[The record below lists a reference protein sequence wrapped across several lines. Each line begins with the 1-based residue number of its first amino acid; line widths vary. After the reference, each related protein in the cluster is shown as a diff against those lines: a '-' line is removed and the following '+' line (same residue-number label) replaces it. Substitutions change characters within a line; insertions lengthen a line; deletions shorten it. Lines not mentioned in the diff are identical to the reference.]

1 MDSRA
6 VQTDITWLKGDKPVR
21 PKAPRMRGTQTATSV
36 TPQQTPTRVSQAKP
50 RRSSTKKGPVETV
63 DRVASQRKTA
73 VPARSASTFKGGKN
87 SPVRVP
93 SNEPDRLKK
102 KMFCK
107 KMEQDPVKVY
117 SRFENPL
124 GGDLVDEEM
133 EADRV
138 PSTF

>member
-1 MDSRA
+1 MDFRA

-50 RRSSTKKGPVETV
+50 GRSSTKKGPVETV

-87 SPVRVP
+87 TPVRVH

-102 KMFCK
+102 KCF
-107 KMEQDPVKVY
+107 VKRW
-117 SRFENPL
+117 SKTPL
-124 GGDLVDEEM
+124 RCIADL
-133 EADRV
+133 RIR
-138 PSTF
+138 